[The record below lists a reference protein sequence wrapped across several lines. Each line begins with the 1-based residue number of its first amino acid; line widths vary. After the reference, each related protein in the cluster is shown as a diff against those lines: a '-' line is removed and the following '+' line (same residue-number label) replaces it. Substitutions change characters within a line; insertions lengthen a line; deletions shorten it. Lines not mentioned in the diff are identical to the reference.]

1 MREILDNV
9 EILVLELLGF
19 IPNCSVSGGGVSRS
33 YVERGVLTGV
43 FLRV

>member
-33 YVERGVLTGV
+33 YVERGELTDISIKI
-43 FLRV
+43 